1 MEKNNLMKPHEIR
14 EKTLDEVKN
23 DLLSARGNLRNLKF
37 RIVTS
42 QLDRTSMIRQVKSE
56 VARLKTII
64 REHELGIRMLAVSQP
79 KADVEGKA

>member
-79 KADVEGKA
+79 KADVEGTV

>member
-1 MEKNNLMKPHEIR
+1 MKPHEIR
-14 EKTLDEVKN
+14 EKTLDEVKDN
-23 DLLSARGNLRNLKF
+23 LRAAQENLRNLKF

-79 KADVEGKA
+79 KADVEGTA